1 MLSETTSIGYRFDI
15 STQRCLAVLTAK
27 GKYALK
33 ALIYLSTLEPG
44 EKAQGVAIS
53 KAGNIPKKFL
63 DAILGE
69 LRNASVVFTKKGPG
83 GGYMLA
89 RAASDIKIG
98 HVVRAIDGPL
108 APIACASRS
117 AYEPCG
123 DCKSVKACAVL
134 YDGESARRRLR
145 DTRSDDRRR
154 HGGDQR
160 RAQRDPHGRR
170 TPIRGVKPQTPIEAR
185 RTTLFRAFGRRESRL
200 RLCRT

>member
-1 MLSETTSIGYRFDI
+1 M
-15 STQRCLAVLTAK
+15 LTAK

-44 EKAQGVAIS
+44 EKAQGLAIS

-69 LRNASVVFTKKGPG
+69 LRNAGVVFARKGPG

-108 APIACASRS
+108 APIGCASRS
-117 AYEPCG
+117 AYEPCT
-123 DCKSVKACAVL
+123 DCKSVKACAV
-134 YDGESARRRLR
+134 RFTMMKVR
-145 DTRSDDRRR
+145 DAISGVLDRMTIADMVAISE
-154 HGGDQR
+154 GGNV
-160 RAQRDPHGRR
+160 
-170 TPIRGVKPQTPIEAR
+170 TPIVTGRSAASGRKR
-185 RTTLFRAFGRRESRL
+185 R
-200 RLCRT
+200 